1 MNNTGYNYYNNVYYG
16 PGQYYPFTNTTLV
29 ATASPAAV
37 AAAAA
42 AAAAAATTT
51 TTTTTTYRP
60 PYGNYYV
67 FNFRDANQTD
77 QGAYAD
83 PDDINFNGR

>member
-29 ATASPAAV
+29 TTASPAAV

-42 AAAAAATTT
+42 AAAAAATT

>member
-51 TTTTTTYRP
+51 TTTTTYRP